1 MMREKLVEA
10 LPKHMEIVIDA
21 LEEYSALQKAF
32 LSVEHDEDF
41 QTPDCIRTIHE
52 IIRRANDG
60 TDR

>member
-1 MMREKLVEA
+1 MMREDLIEA
-10 LPKHMEIVIDA
+10 LPKYIRIAADA

-32 LSVEHDEDF
+32 LSVEHDKDF